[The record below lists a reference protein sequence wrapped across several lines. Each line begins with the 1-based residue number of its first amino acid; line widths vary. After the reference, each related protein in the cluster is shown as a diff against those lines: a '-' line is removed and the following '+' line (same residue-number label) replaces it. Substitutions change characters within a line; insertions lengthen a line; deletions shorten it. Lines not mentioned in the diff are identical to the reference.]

1 MKVLGLVTQK
11 GGPGKSTTGAS
22 LAVVAVERGFT
33 VFMLELDRQG
43 TWSSWIAA
51 RAHNDVD
58 NDIDFETIEACQLSA
73 ALKTLEKAGYDL
85 VILDTPGT
93 NNPAINDVMRL
104 CHLALIPCRPT
115 APDIQ
120 GCVPTVEA
128 LSRMRRPLAFVLTQC
143 LPRSSRVDDFRA
155 RLSHRGVVAE
165 PPIISRV
172 DHQDA
177 LALGL
182 GVTEFNPNG
191 AAAEEIRALWS
202 WFETKLEMKADA
214 EAEA

>member
-1 MKVLGLVTQK
+1 MKNVGLVTQK

-22 LAVVAVERGFT
+22 LAVAAIERGFK
-33 VFMLELDRQG
+33 VFLLELDRQG
-43 TWSSWIAA
+43 TWSAWIAA
-51 RAHNDVD
+51 RAYNGVE
-58 NDIDFETIEACQLSA
+58 NDIDFETIEASQLSA
-73 ALKTLEKAGYDL
+73 ALATLDRAGYDL

-93 NNPAINDVMRL
+93 ENPAIYDVMRR

-128 LSRMRRPLAFVLTQC
+128 LARMRTPLAFILTQC
-143 LPRSSRVDDFRA
+143 LPRSSRVEDFRA

-165 PPIISRV
+165 PPIVSRV

-182 GVTEFNPNG
+182 GVTEFNPIG
-191 AAAEEIRALWS
+191 AAAAEIRALWS
-202 WFETKLEMKADA
+202 WIETRLEMKLDA
-214 EAEA
+214 EA